1 MFTTLTATIT
11 PPGPANTITWYRN
24 GIVVP
29 GASGSTLR
37 VGVDELGLYTARVTT
52 ALNCTALSNAVN
64 IKDSA
69 SNRLFI
75 TPNPNSGV
83 FQVRYYSGSVNPGT
97 TRTLVIYGNNGQR
110 VYIKS
115 FPVTAPYNVMDVR
128 ASFLSGGMYVIAVTD
143 SNAKVLA
150 TGKVIVK

>member
-11 PPGPANTITWYRN
+11 PPGPTNTIAWYRN
-24 GIVVP
+24 GIAVP

-83 FQVRYYSGSVNPGT
+83 FQVRYYSGAVNPGT
-97 TRTLVIYGNNGQR
+97 TRSLVIYGNNGQR

-115 FPVTAPYNVMDVR
+115 FTVTAPYSIMDVSAGPLAGGVYVVAVMD
-128 ASFLSGGMYVIAVTD
+128 
-143 SNAKVLA
+143 SNGKVLA
-150 TGKVIVK
+150 TGKVVLQ